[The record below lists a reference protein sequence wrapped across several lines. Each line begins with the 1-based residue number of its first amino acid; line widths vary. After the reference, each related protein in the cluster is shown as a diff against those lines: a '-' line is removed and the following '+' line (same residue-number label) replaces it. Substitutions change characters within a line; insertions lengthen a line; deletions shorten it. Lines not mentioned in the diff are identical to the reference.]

1 MPQGSGI
8 ATYGHTLLEAAN
20 GLGLKTQ
27 VLYGPS
33 NPASPVAEL
42 NEAEIISGHDKPR
55 KKSVGRAITTY
66 TSRFGVKAYPVIPTG
81 RVKWPQVGMRQ
92 PMADHY
98 WIARELYHLAHRAYA
113 RSGTFTKVD
122 FSPVD
127 GCSTPSAM
135 HWTCPLPLIAP
146 SVPNILTVHDAIP
159 LMLPH
164 STKENK
170 TKYYKLLD
178 ESCHKADHILCVSES
193 TKSDLLKLFPRLEQK
208 ISVTYQQ
215 VIEPKPE
222 DYEQIERWLR
232 NTFNLIIGDYFLFY
246 GAIEPKKNL
255 GRIVEAY
262 LNSNSKRPLVVVGGR
277 QWLQE
282 HEVGLLNA
290 HLEQQPDTRIV
301 RLDFLPRS
309 SLDRLIKGAR
319 ATLFPSLYEGF
330 GLPVLEAMAL
340 GVPVLGSYEGAVAEI
355 GADAILGVDP
365 SDPESIEA
373 GIRKLDKDEDL
384 RRELSIAGKL
394 RAKFF
399 SPSMYSNRMEKV
411 YRGIGLLQHQPAS
424 INQHTIKA
432 RKNHTA

>member
-1 MPQGSGI
+1 MPHKTQSTSICVDGYNLAMPQGSGI

-33 NPASPVAEL
+33 NPISSIAEL
-42 NEAEIISGHDKPR
+42 NEAEIISGHAKAR
-55 KKSVGRAITTY
+55 KKSVGRAVSTY
-66 TSRFGVKAYPVIPTG
+66 TSRFGIRAYPVVPTG
-81 RVKWPQVGMRQ
+81 RIKWPRAGMRQ

-98 WIARELYHLAHRAYA
+98 WMARELYHLAHRAYA
-113 RSGTFTKVD
+113 RSGVFTKVD
-122 FSPVD
+122 FSPAD
-127 GCSTPSAM
+127 GASTPSAM
-135 HWTCPLPLIAP
+135 HWTCPLPLMARR
-146 SVPNILTVHDAIP
+146 VPNIITVHDTIP

-164 STKENK
+164 STNDNK
-170 TKYYKLLD
+170 AKYYELLD

-193 TKSDLLKLFPRLEQK
+193 TKKDLVKIFPDIENK
-208 ISVTYQQ
+208 ISVTYQP
-215 VIEPKPE
+215 VFSPSPIDSEE
-222 DYEQIERWLR
+222 IASWLKDAL
-232 NTFNLIIGDYFLFY
+232 NLDINDYFLFY

-262 LNSNSKRPLVVVGGR
+262 LDSRSQRPLVIVGGR

-309 SLDRLIKGAR
+309 SLDKLIRGAR

-340 GVPVLGSYEGAVAEI
+340 GVPVLGSYEGAVAEV
-355 GADAILGVDP
+355 GAEAILGVDP
-365 SDPESIEA
+365 YDTGSIAA
-373 GIRKLDKDEDL
+373 GIRKLDKDDEL
-384 RRELSIAGKL
+384 RRELSLAGKV
-394 RAKFF
+394 RAQFF
-399 SPSMYSNRMEKV
+399 SPSMYSNRIAKI
-411 YRGIGLLQHQPAS
+411 YKDFGLL
-424 INQHTIKA
+424 
-432 RKNHTA
+432 